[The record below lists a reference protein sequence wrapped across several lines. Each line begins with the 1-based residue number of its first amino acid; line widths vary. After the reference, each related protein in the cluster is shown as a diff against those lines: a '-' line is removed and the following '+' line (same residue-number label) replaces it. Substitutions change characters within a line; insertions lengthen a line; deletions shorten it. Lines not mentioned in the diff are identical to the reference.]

1 LLKISPLPV
10 VPGFSEP
17 RGVVVIDEVAGRLN
31 FDAVPESSTS
41 FPFFIDD

>member
-1 LLKISPLPV
+1 V
-10 VPGFSEP
+10 T
-17 RGVVVIDEVAGRLN
+17 IDDVAGRLN